1 MNMIERKELNKKL
14 KMKKLLVVFL
24 GGLALTGC
32 GSSKNKANEST
43 TNNNNDNNQNN
54 VEKTVVQNQIYEG
67 LEFVNVGASNGVIK
81 TIVINNTGYV
91 YEGSKFKMTIMD
103 GNGAVIV
110 EEFDEVK
117 ESMEAG
123 TTKEIDTN
131 TTADLTNA
139 ASIEYSVVIE

>member
-1 MNMIERKELNKKL
+1 
-14 KMKKLLVVFL
+14 MKKLFIVLL
-24 GGLALTGC
+24 GGLVLTGC
-32 GSSKNKANEST
+32 GSSKKNNENIK
-43 TNNNNDNNQNN
+43 NNNAGNNQNN

-91 YEGSKFKMTIMD
+91 YEGSKFRMTIMD
-103 GNGAVIV
+103 GNGNVIT
-110 EEFDEVK
+110 EEIDEVK